1 VAGDVLRPES
11 VRAGLAGV
19 DAAFYLVHSMGSR
32 RSWDDADRRAAVE
45 FGAAAREAGVG
56 RIVYL
61 GGLGE
66 GELSEHLTSRQ
77 EVGRLLRESGVPT
90 VELRASV
97 VIGSGSAS
105 FEILRALVDRL
116 PLMLTPRWVSTRAQP
131 IAIEDVLAYLLEAL
145 DLPLGA
151 GESRVYEIGGADV
164 VSYRGLMEEYARQR
178 GLRRLVLPVPVLTP
192 WLSSLWLG
200 LVTPVYAGIGRKLI
214 DGLRNETIVRDDAAL
229 RDFAVRPRGAREA
242 VARALVNEDLEAP
255 QSRWSDEVSPPVPYG
270 GVRLGSRL
278 VDTRAR
284 RVPVPPA
291 DAFAPIQ
298 RIGGRTGW
306 YSPLLLWRLRG
317 LVDLAVGG
325 PGLRRGRRDP
335 VSVRVG
341 EPIDFWRVEALRAGA
356 APAARGRDEAA
367 GTRLARVRGR
377 AGRRRRQRDPADG
390 VVRPRRPRGAC
401 VLVRA
406 LALPRPDLRPD
417 AARDR
422 RRVEVVT
429 QLTRTRAPGG
439 ATVGAWTRRARCW
452 SGWPAS
458 RRSTGRRRLPA
469 SCSASC
475 ACSSGRRRTGP
486 GRKEVTQGPTR
497 RCDDSGPRSRMT

>member
-1 VAGDVLRPES
+1 VRCLSRRPEYLAPRVGATTEVVAGDVLRPES

-66 GELSEHLTSRQ
+66 GELSEHLASRQ

-116 PLMLTPRWVSTRAQP
+116 PLMVTPRWVATRAQP

-145 DLPLGA
+145 DLPLGP

-341 EPIDFWRVEALRAGA
+341 EPIDFWRVEAFEPGRRLRLEAEMKL
-356 APAARGRDEAA
+356 PGRAWLEFEVEPDAA
-367 GTRLARVRGR
+367 GGSVIRQTASFDPAGR
-377 AGRRRRQRDPADG
+377 AGRAYWYALWPFHGLIFGRM
-390 VVRPRRPRGAC
+390 
-401 VLVRA
+401 LRA
-406 LALPRPDLRPD
+406 I
-417 AARDR
+417 
-422 RRVEVVT
+422 
-429 QLTRTRAPGG
+429 
-439 ATVGAWTRRARCW
+439 AT
-452 SGWPAS
+452 AS
-458 RRSTGRRRLPA
+458 K
-469 SCSASC
+469 
-475 ACSSGRRRTGP
+475 SSH
-486 GRKEVTQGPTR
+486 
-497 RCDDSGPRSRMT
+497 S